1 MRLQR
6 LGPVF
11 GAEIT
16 DIDLT
21 SVAPNK
27 GFEEINEL
35 ISKHEVLVI
44 RDQRLDADQQL
55 EFGRLFGRLAVSPF
69 SPRSASQPELI
80 VLEVN
85 AESKKPLTDIWH
97 ADETYKLEPPK
108 FTILKALISPE
119 LGGDTMFCSMRGAHD
134 FLSSRMQAY
143 LTGLTALH
151 GFGRF
156 RDLLVNDRET
166 LREIEDTFPCANHP
180 VITRHPETSASV
192 LYVNRHFTE
201 RINELPDEESRSILE
216 FLLQQTSR
224 PEIQLRVTWKPG
236 TVVMWDNRS
245 VQHYAPSDYWPQ
257 RRRMERVTVEGEVPI
272 PASTDNQVAHH
283 RVEVEDVVVELPE
296 REDITA
302 RNYEFGRTEGDAH

>member
-16 DIDLT
+16 DIDLN

-27 GFEEINEL
+27 GLEEINEL

-44 RDQRLDADQQL
+44 RDQHLDADQQL
-55 EFGRLFGRLAVSPF
+55 EFGRLFGKLAVSPF
-69 SPRSASQPELI
+69 SPRSAGQPELI
-80 VLEVN
+80 VLEANVD
-85 AESKKPLTDIWH
+85 SKKPLTDIWH

-119 LGGDTMFCSMRGAHD
+119 LGGDTIFCSMRGAYD
-134 FLSSRMQAY
+134 FLSSRMQTY

-166 LREIEDTFPCANHP
+166 LREIEDTLPRANHP
-180 VITRHPETSASV
+180 VITRHPENSASV

-224 PEIQLRVTWKPG
+224 PEIQLRVTWEPG

-245 VQHYAPSDYWPQ
+245 VQHYAPADYWPQ

-283 RVEVEDVVVELPE
+283 RVEVEGVVVELPE
-296 REDITA
+296 REDMTA
-302 RNYEFGRTEGDAH
+302 RNYEFGRTEGDGH